1 MFELMPRKGAGS
13 LDRLRSEMDQ
23 LWNRFFAS
31 SEMPPMLREATG
43 FSPKVDVKESDE
55 AIEVTAEVPGLK
67 AEDIDVSLTGDI
79 LTLKGEKKE
88 EKEEKKGGYHL
99 VERSFGS
106 FSRSFRLPVAVSKD
120 KIKASHKDGVLT
132 LTLPKDQKEA
142 TTKIKVKGE
151 S

>member
-1 MFELMPRKGAGS
+1 MFELMPRRGAGS

-23 LWNRFFAS
+23 LWNRFFES
-31 SEMPPMLREATG
+31 SETPLALRDATG

>member
-1 MFELMPRKGAGS
+1 MFELMPRRGAGS

-31 SEMPPMLREATG
+31 SETPLMLREPAG
-43 FSPKVDVKESDE
+43 FSPRVDVKESDE

-67 AEDIDVSLTGDI
+67 AEDIDVSLTGDV

-120 KIKASHKDGVLT
+120 KIKASHKDGVLK